1 MVNGSMAGGSLLCQ
15 AAHSRNTGTLM
26 RIKPGDVS
34 AADRQTSA
42 FGVAAHYARTKM
54 LGGTPGF
61 GQLGGTL
68 Y

>member
-1 MVNGSMAGGSLLCQ
+1 
-15 AAHSRNTGTLM
+15 M

-68 Y
+68 C